1 MRYTDNLENMIDH
14 IRKQK
19 GVSYREMSKRLG
31 IALKDYYKMSRHI
44 GIKTLTR
51 MCNALG
57 VELCIIDGWRK
68 YRINDVTSL
77 PEIEIMFNEMN
88 KMPNV
93 DLYEEAKDEERKRGE
108 WRREYLKTYCR
119 GCKWCD
125 VTKEQEKGYWCGYWQ
140 RYTMKEG
147 CKVERDIPKIFRE

>member
-1 MRYTDNLENMIDH
+1 MRYTSSIENIIDH

-19 GVSYREMSKRLG
+19 GVSYKKLSERLG
-31 IALKDYYKMSRHI
+31 IGVKDYYKMSKHI
-44 GIKTLTR
+44 GIKTLIR

-77 PEIEIMFNEMN
+77 PEIEILFNEMN
-88 KMPNV
+88 KMPNE
-93 DLYEEAKDEERKRGE
+93 DLYLQAKDRERAKE
-108 WRREYLKTYCR
+108 QWRREQRKTYCR

-125 VTKEQEKGYWCGYWQ
+125 PGRKKDGAYWCGKWQ
-140 RYTMKEG
+140 AYTMKDG
-147 CKVERDIPKIFRE
+147 CKDERDIPKIYSE